1 MQDSSSQSSS
11 VTESMQQLNI
21 SEPQEREAV
30 VNRGTSGLKL
40 VECLFPVE
48 NLFSVSKKQ

>member
-21 SEPQEREAV
+21 SEAQEREAV
-30 VNRGTSGLKL
+30 MNRGTSGSKL
-40 VECLFPVE
+40 VELLVPVE
-48 NLFSVSKKQ
+48 NLVSAGKGQ